1 MKTLVFCVTALIASG
16 LLATEHT
23 ITDFANHASAKD
35 ALRVKTGDT
44 ITLPTLGEGSYQA
57 INTRVLQIEGNV
69 ATVLMPGIVGIQQLD
84 ASGALVQVAAVLSV
98 PDPIGN
104 GRVFQWVPGHWDSG
118 NWCSDQTEVW
128 NCLAGDDPT
137 EKDYPH
143 LTNDIAIVANYNGY
157 GCELSISKDI
167 ALGGLM
173 VGAYR
178 FDRGMEPYQ
187 YRFRGVQGLETTNT
201 LTFARTDGESPWIQ
215 ICPGANLVEKN
226 VNFIVFGNR
235 DAGNNDENANFPLKV
250 KCIGDVVCDLGW
262 DGVDPDSC
270 ITRMIFGQDST
281 LTIPEGSSLTFLNS
295 STKETNG
302 GYYTTVECVGAI
314 SGAGR
319 FVNRGRASIKI
330 DFDATDFTGTFVE
343 ASPARTSYNRNA
355 HFFTQNSD
363 KFPNAGLE
371 LDGFVKMTPD
381 QNGRPVYIAN
391 GGAGY
396 FLSGSN
402 HSWPSRMDIGNRLP
416 AREVRSLGGVLELKH
431 EQCTWEVLP
440 AIEYSTHLLA
450 LDTGFLYINIS
461 LPDSDSFPPISFKAE
476 TCEHTY
482 PATAIINCQKFYVRK
497 DLNERG
503 SVYCPWYAEQAVGG
517 IIPWFAVQEASFYH
531 DNVGHLAFPY
541 CDEEGYLTASN
552 LAGDD
557 LNNIASGAN
566 AYVENNKG
574 MWIAE
579 DKTVNSLVINN
590 PNSNGSRCLGEGRK
604 LTITSGGLV
613 FNCDCS
619 RLGDWKWGTT
629 TNELDPG
636 CGTVEFGDVAYVYA
650 NNQTEERPNVIAA
663 KIVAPKGFVAAHP
676 GFLAIVG
683 DQTGI
688 DGEVVVNAGTLFLG
702 CSINGK
708 GNNSFAD
715 ADVNLGC
722 KIDVPVRIV
731 GGGATL
737 KINKAN
743 EQTLDPTQNVYFD
756 DIGGFAGKL
765 VIPEGS
771 VETCFKCYVDGVAL
785 PRGDYCA
792 PGSGVAGAIEDQ
804 HISGAGVLHVRRD
817 ELAVGFSVFVR

>member
-1 MKTLVFCVTALIASG
+1 MKKLMLASVVCAVSLCG
-16 LLATEHT
+16 FAATHT

-44 ITLPTLGEGSYQA
+44 ITLPELGEGSYQA
-57 INTRVLQIEGNV
+57 VNTRILQIDGNV
-69 ATVLMPGIVGIQQLD
+69 ATVLMPGIVGLQQLD
-84 ASGALVQVAAVLSV
+84 GSGALVAVAAVLSV
-98 PDPIGN
+98 PDPIAD
-104 GRVFQWVPGHWDSG
+104 GRVYLRYDPKTANWNAPGDWRDLTDSLEG
-118 NWCSDQTEVW
+118 VATSS
-128 NCLAGDDPT
+128 
-137 EKDYPH
+137 YPQS
-143 LTNDIAIVANYNGY
+143 TNDIAIIANYNGY
-157 GCELSISKDI
+157 GFELNVPVNI

-178 FDRGMEPYQ
+178 FDKGMENYK
-187 YRFRGVQGLETTNT
+187 YWIRGPEGSVTNT
-201 LTFARTDGESPWIQ
+201 LTFARSDGESPWIQ
-215 ICPGANLVEKN
+215 LCPGANLVDQN
-226 VNFIVFGNR
+226 LNFLGFGY
-235 DAGNNDENANFPLKV
+235 NDQNKSFPIEV
-250 KCIGDVVCDLGW
+250 KCAGDVVCDLGW
-262 DGVDPDSC
+262 DGTDSASC
-270 ITRMIFGQDST
+270 HTRMVFGKDST
-281 LTIPEGSSLTFLNS
+281 LTIPEGSSLTFENAS
-295 STKETNG
+295 PQHRGAYDSTI
-302 GYYTTVECVGAI
+302 ECVGAI

-319 FVNRGRASIKI
+319 FVNHARAAIKI

-343 ASPARTSYNRNA
+343 SSAARENYDRDA
-355 HFFTQNSD
+355 HIFTQNSD

-381 QNGRPVYIAN
+381 GNGRPVYVAN

-416 AREVRSLGGVLELKH
+416 AREVRSHGGVLHFQH

-461 LPDSDSFPPISFKAE
+461 LPDNDSFPPIAFMAE

-482 PATAIINCQKFYVRK
+482 PATAIINCQKFHVRNG
-497 DLNERG
+497 LNERG
-503 SVYCPWYAEQAVGG
+503 SVYCPWYAAQAVNG
-517 IIPWFAVQEASFYH
+517 IVPWFAVQESNFYAY
-531 DNVGHLAFPY
+531 DNSGLLAFPV
-541 CDEEGYLTASN
+541 CDADGYLQAAN
-552 LAGDD
+552 IDPDD
-557 LNNIASGAN
+557 LGNFADGAN
-566 AYVENNKG
+566 AYVGNNKG
-574 MWIAE
+574 MGISA
-579 DKTVNSLVINN
+579 DKTVNSLVIEN

-604 LTITSGGLV
+604 LTITSGGLIL
-613 FNCDCS
+613 NSSCS

-629 TNELDPG
+629 ADEIDPAS
-636 CGTVEFGDVAYVYA
+636 GTVEFRDTAYVFA
-650 NNQTEERPNVIAA
+650 NNREEARLNVIAA
-663 KIVAPKGFVAAHP
+663 KMIAPKGFVAAHP

-722 KIDVPVRIV
+722 KIDVPVRII

-737 KINKAN
+737 KINKPN
-743 EQTLDPTQNVYFD
+743 EQTLDPHQNVYFE

-771 VETCFKCYVDGVAL
+771 VETCVKCYVDGVTL
-785 PRGDYCA
+785 RRGTWGA
-792 PGSGVAGAIEDQ
+792 TGSGADYIDDDRF
-804 HISGAGVLHVRRD
+804 SGLGVLKVKRDNLVRPTQI
-817 ELAVGFSVFVR
+817 FIF